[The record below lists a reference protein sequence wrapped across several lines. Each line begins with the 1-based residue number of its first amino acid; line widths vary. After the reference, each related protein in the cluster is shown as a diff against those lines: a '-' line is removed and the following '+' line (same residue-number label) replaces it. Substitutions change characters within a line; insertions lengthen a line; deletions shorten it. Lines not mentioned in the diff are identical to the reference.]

1 MLSDSRRLVLSLA
14 ILRISLVIFFLVW
27 TLEKF
32 LAPELTV
39 AISESYYGFEIGVSA
54 AYAMGAVQAGFL
66 LLFAVGLAR
75 FWSYGFFLVTH
86 TVSMVASYE
95 ALLNPYQPPNHL
107 FQAGIPVLAALFLLF
122 FCRGS
127 DRMLVLSP
135 RAH

>member
-1 MLSDSRRLVLSLA
+1 MSDSRRLALSLV

-39 AISESYYGFEIGVSA
+39 AISQAYYGFEIGVSG
-54 AYAMGAVQAGFL
+54 AYAMGAVQAGVL
-66 LLFAVGLAR
+66 LLFALGIAR
-75 FWSYGFFLVTH
+75 FWSYGFFLVIH

-95 ALLNPYQPPNHL
+95 ALINPYDPPNHL
-107 FQAGIPVLAALFLLF
+107 FHAGIPVLAALFLLF

-127 DRMLVLSP
+127 DRILVLSP
-135 RAH
+135 RGQ